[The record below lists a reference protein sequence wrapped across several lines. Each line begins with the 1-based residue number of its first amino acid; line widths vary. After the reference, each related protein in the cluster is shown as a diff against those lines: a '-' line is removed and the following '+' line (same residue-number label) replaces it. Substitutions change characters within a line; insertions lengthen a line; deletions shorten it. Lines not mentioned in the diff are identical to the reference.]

1 MITRTSPTIGGRP
14 VSRLMKKFSFSG
26 FFAWSVLFFLLL
38 PSLIIIPVS
47 FGNRDKI
54 EFPPTVFQLDLY
66 RTFFTSSNWVATAVQ
81 STTIGLVSTL
91 LALVLGTLAAYAIER
106 SRMRGKQ
113 LLLIVLLSPLLV
125 PGVVTALG
133 LYSYLAAIG
142 LAGTTIGLIIG
153 HSVYLCPFVIVTV
166 SSGVRELDGNIE
178 IAAEVMGASRSR
190 IFTDVVLPQLRP
202 SLMSAGL
209 FAFLMSFDEL
219 IISWFI
225 SSPSTMTLPVKMY
238 SSVQTETSPILA
250 AVSTMLTVL
259 SVAICLGAEAIRKA
273 RAKPPIV

>member
-1 MITRTSPTIGGRP
+1 MN
-14 VSRLMKKFSFSG
+14 VSRLMSRLSFSG

-66 RTFFTSSNWVATAVQ
+66 RIFLTSSNWLATAAQ
-81 STTIGLVSTL
+81 SATIGLVSTL
-91 LALVLGTLAAYAIER
+91 LALVLGTLAAYAVER

-113 LLLIVLLSPLLV
+113 LLLVVLLSPLLV

-142 LAGTTIGLIIG
+142 LAGTTAGLIIG
-153 HSVYLCPFVIVTV
+153 HAVYLCPFVIVTV
-166 SSGVRELDGNIE
+166 SSGVRELDGSIE
-178 IAAEVMGASRSR
+178 LAAEVMGASRAR
-190 IFTDVVLPQLRP
+190 IFTDVVIPQLRP
-202 SLMSAGL
+202 SLLAAGL

-225 SSPSTMTLPVKMY
+225 SGPSTMTLPVKMY

-250 AVSTMLTVL
+250 AVSTILTVL
-259 SVAICLGAEAIRKA
+259 SVAICLGAEAIKKA
-273 RAKPPIV
+273 RTKSPVKQF